1 MDDLP
6 VAFSMGLS
14 DEEKHDLEE
23 MIEEFQHTKATSEQ
37 DLTALQQ
44 QIETLNQRMAYL
56 TAMFLTIDRRMKPLY
71 EIVHL
76 ALQKVEILNERIDTI
91 IDSMRPR
98 KPF

>member
-14 DEEKHDLEE
+14 DGEKHDLEE
-23 MIEEFQHTKATSEQ
+23 MIEEFQQTKATSEK

-76 ALQKVEILNERIDTI
+76 TLQKGEILNQRIDTI
-91 IDSMRPR
+91 INSMRSG
-98 KPF
+98 KPL

>member
-14 DEEKHDLEE
+14 DEEKHDLEV
-23 MIEEFQHTKATSEQ
+23 MIEEFQQTKAASEQ

-76 ALQKVEILNERIDTI
+76 TLQKGEILNQRIDTI
-91 IDSMRPR
+91 IDSMRFR
-98 KPF
+98 KPL

>member
-6 VAFSMGLS
+6 VAFPMGLS